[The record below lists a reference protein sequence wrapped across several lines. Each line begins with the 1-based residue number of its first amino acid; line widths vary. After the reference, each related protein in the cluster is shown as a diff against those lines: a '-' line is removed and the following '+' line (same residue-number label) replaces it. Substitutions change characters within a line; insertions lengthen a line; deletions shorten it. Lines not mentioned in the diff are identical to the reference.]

1 MTKNKTVVVDTNESE
16 WQPVELPNLPPGA
29 FMKLLNLSEK
39 TGSLTALVKFPAGF
53 VEPRHSHTFGH
64 TVYVIENE
72 LGSGNSA
79 YTEGTYWY
87 APANDVHG
95 PVEQRND
102 CIFLMTT
109 DGPLDF
115 NLK

>member
-1 MTKNKTVVVDTNESE
+1 MTNKKMILVDTKEVE
-16 WQPVELPNLPPGA
+16 WQPVEIPNLPSGA
-29 FMKLLNLSEK
+29 LMKLLDLNEE

-53 VEPRHSHTFGH
+53 VEPRHSHTVGH
-64 TVYVIENE
+64 AVYVIENE

-87 APANDVHG
+87 APANDIHG
-95 PVEQRND
+95 PVEQKND
-102 CIFLMTT
+102 CTFLLIS

-115 NLK
+115 NPK

>member
-1 MTKNKTVVVDTNESE
+1 MTKNKMVLVDANEAE
-16 WQPVELPNLPPGA
+16 WQPVELPNLPSGA
-29 FMKLLNLSEK
+29 FMKPLNLNEK

-53 VEPRHSHTFGH
+53 VEPRHSHSVGH

-95 PVEQRND
+95 PVEQEDD
-102 CIFLMTT
+102 CTFLLIT